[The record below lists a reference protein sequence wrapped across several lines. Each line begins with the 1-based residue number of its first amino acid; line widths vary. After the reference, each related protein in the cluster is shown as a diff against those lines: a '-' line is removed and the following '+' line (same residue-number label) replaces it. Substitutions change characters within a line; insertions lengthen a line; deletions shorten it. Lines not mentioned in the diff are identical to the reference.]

1 MRLVGLEV
9 EGFRGWV
16 RRERIDLD
24 AGVIIVEGVNGT
36 GKTSLCDAILWAL
49 TGEIPRLGD
58 EHKDE
63 IVSLYSDAGLARV
76 RLELRSSAGAP
87 IVVTRSTDG
96 SSKRLQVKI
105 GATEAVDDAAT
116 LALLKELWPSGVGST
131 EAGGLAS
138 ALSRAVY
145 LQQDE
150 VRRFLEAD
158 TDAER
163 FEAVAELVGASR
175 YTTLQQQLESQRA
188 AWSRQTTERREELRK
203 SQAQL
208 TALETQ
214 IESLASSEDS
224 SEGWAAWRGQVVSI
238 LGEEALPQDP
248 GSAKAGE
255 AVDAAIR
262 RLDEVVRAHRRTM
275 DQASQAQAEL
285 RVALAA
291 PSPEAPAIEEAQARR
306 SQSEAEVI
314 RAQSELAAAEQAAG
328 AERDQLRRL
337 NDQLRELQSLAALAL
352 RHLGDR
358 CPVCDQSIDL
368 EKTRERLT
376 ALVGRS
382 RDEQPGMAAQQLV
395 EVSARLR
402 EAESLQSKAVAYQ
415 RELARQST
423 VRHQALTAATLA
435 LKDLGI
441 TEPYTTADES
451 LAAVLSR
458 ESESIGSLQRLRA
471 EGEGLALLLAGA
483 AERRRRTEL
492 EVTCATSREA
502 VAQRSKDVATRERT
516 SELASKIIDG
526 LREASGDLVARKAME
541 IGPALDRIYS
551 RVDPHPGFK
560 NVQLISRVWYGKGRL
575 ETEIR
580 DVSSGLRTSTPHVV
594 LSSSQLNALALSV
607 FLALNLGVPH
617 PPLDAVMLDDPIQS
631 LDDVNLLG
639 VMDLL
644 RRYKANRQ
652 LLVSTHDQR
661 FASLLQRKLRPS
673 TSQES
678 MVLVRLVDWT
688 RSGPVL
694 QQATIRTDE
703 SPWRIVRRAAQ

>member
-1 MRLVGLEV
+1 
-9 EGFRGWV
+9 
-16 RRERIDLD
+16 
-24 AGVIIVEGVNGT
+24 
-36 GKTSLCDAILWAL
+36 
-49 TGEIPRLGD
+49 
-58 EHKDE
+58 
-63 IVSLYSDAGLARV
+63 
-76 RLELRSSAGAP
+76 
-87 IVVTRSTDG
+87 
-96 SSKRLQVKI
+96 
-105 GATEAVDDAAT
+105 
-116 LALLKELWPSGVGST
+116 
-131 EAGGLAS
+131 
-138 ALSRAVY
+138 
-145 LQQDE
+145 
-150 VRRFLEAD
+150 
-158 TDAER
+158 
-163 FEAVAELVGASR
+163 
-175 YTTLQQQLESQRA
+175 
-188 AWSRQTTERREELRK
+188 
-203 SQAQL
+203 
-208 TALETQ
+208 
-214 IESLASSEDS
+214 
-224 SEGWAAWRGQVVSI
+224 
-238 LGEEALPQDP
+238 
-248 GSAKAGE
+248 
-255 AVDAAIR
+255 
-262 RLDEVVRAHRRTM
+262 
-275 DQASQAQAEL
+275 
-285 RVALAA
+285 
-291 PSPEAPAIEEAQARR
+291 
-306 SQSEAEVI
+306 
-314 RAQSELAAAEQAAG
+314 
-328 AERDQLRRL
+328 
-337 NDQLRELQSLAALAL
+337 
-352 RHLGDR
+352 
-358 CPVCDQSIDL
+358 
-368 EKTRERLT
+368 
-376 ALVGRS
+376 
-382 RDEQPGMAAQQLV
+382 MAAQQLV